1 MAEIDSLLGALGIEF
16 LGVNCNVLA
25 ADWFI
30 EEPLILLS
38 SGPLEG
44 VTGTEGTDLFDRG
57 ILLVSE

>member
-30 EEPLILLS
+30 EEPLLS

-44 VTGTEGTDLFDRG
+44 VTGTEETDLFDRG
-57 ILLVSE
+57 ILFVSD